1 MNEAPSAAASERFIT
16 ADNSSFPDFSEE
28 LEQFSV
34 AGDLLHNL
42 TLKALTGQ
50 PLTSV
55 LRTYI
60 EGRTGQLKGDIYL
73 LKNRI
78 LQCELKSVAPTVI
91 SKNGTYFEGL
101 KKRINSIRQ
110 ELQIRWGVAENCLL
124 ALIML
129 NLVIHVYTLSFIL
142 RVRTY
147 KKLVQ
152 E

>member
-1 MNEAPSAAASERFIT
+1 M
-16 ADNSSFPDFSEE
+16 
-28 LEQFSV
+28 
-34 AGDLLHNL
+34 AGDLLYNL
-42 TLKALTGQ
+42 TLKTLVGQ

-60 EGRTGQLKGDIYL
+60 KMRTGQLKGDIYIL
-73 LKNRI
+73 ENRL
-78 LQCELKSVAPTVI
+78 LQCQLKSVTSTVN